1 MFEGFSILSIIVVLS
16 TANGASI
23 SQSGPSTAANQ
34 QNLMGANTVVSSK
47 LWNDLSTRLHLGWE
61 QFKWAAG
68 AVTNKTIQAIDDLVS
83 SNTPQ
88 SDPPPEFFLITEKTQ
103 NNPVTPPTIQVYQ
116 EKDLGF
122 TKKVIEETNSTTT
135 VISEERRDECDNE
148 TSCITWKV
156 LKIVGSAIGIGFLI
170 GLISPVLFYFTII
183 TIGCCCY
190 GRLSNQVFPQFLMLE
205 NNDFF

>member
-1 MFEGFSILSIIVVLS
+1 MFEGFRIFLIIVVLS

-23 SQSGPSTAANQ
+23 SQSVPSTTTNE
-34 QNLMGANTVVSSK
+34 QNLMGANAVVSSK
-47 LWNDLSTRLHLGWE
+47 LWNDVSTRLHLGWE

-68 AVTNKTIQAIDDLVS
+68 AVSNKTFQAIDDLVIS
-83 SNTPQ
+83 SNKLQ
-88 SDPPPEFFLITEKTQ
+88 SDPPPEFILITEKTQ
-103 NNPVTPPTIQVYQ
+103 NDPVTPPTIQVYQ

-122 TKKVIEETNSTTT
+122 TKKVILETNSTTT

-148 TSCITWKV
+148 TSCFTWKL

-170 GLISPVLFYFTII
+170 GLISPVMFYFTII

-190 GRLSNQVFPQFLMLE
+190 GKLFNQVSFSS
-205 NNDFF
+205 